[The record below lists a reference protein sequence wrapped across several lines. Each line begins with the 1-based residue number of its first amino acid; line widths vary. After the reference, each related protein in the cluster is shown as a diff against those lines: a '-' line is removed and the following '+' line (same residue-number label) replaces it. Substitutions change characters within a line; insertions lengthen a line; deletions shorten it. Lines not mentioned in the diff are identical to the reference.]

1 MAADNAACGQEFNA
15 FDGPQK
21 CGRVKGHPG
30 AHTRDPL
37 PSDRQ
42 AFDALKPGPPFSDGR
57 AVALPHLMCGV
68 VIHSSWHDPVA
79 CAWGRGHEGDHS
91 WAGIPQFDPRPK

>member
-1 MAADNAACGQEFNA
+1 MRSPDAANVQGCGNPSCVEHGVDKHGPAFDAACGQEFRA

-37 PSDRQ
+37 PSDRR
-42 AFDALKPGPPFSDGR
+42 AFDA
-57 AVALPHLMCGV
+57 
-68 VIHSSWHDPVA
+68 
-79 CAWGRGHEGDHS
+79 AWR
-91 WAGIPQFDPRPK
+91 QR